1 MNIVDDLEARCVK
14 NQELFDR
21 LDEIKVD
28 ESLRPAK
35 LEDNDTLGV
44 YGSFKKLDIDWSKK

>member
-1 MNIVDDLEARCVK
+1 MFVDALEAKFVE

-28 ESLRPAK
+28 EALRPEK
-35 LEDNDTLGV
+35 LKDDYTLGFH
-44 YGSFKKLDIDWSKK
+44 GSFKKIDID